1 MIVTTRF
8 PDLPPR
14 PETAANAAFR
24 RSFAARWARENVV
37 FLASTR
43 RFDSPP
49 LPAALSLKLI
59 EQGAASIEV
68 GRRRVLLDA
77 GRAIVINEGES
88 YAVRIAS
95 DQPVRSFSV
104 HFRPGLA
111 AEVAAA
117 RREPWERA
125 LVRDNEPA
133 GGATPLFQDQ
143 LRMPSPALQHCLN
156 TIRQLALAGE
166 RDGDVYEA
174 PFIALLDQL
183 LGDDH
188 VARAQ
193 LDALD
198 VVRPSTRSEL
208 GRRAGW
214 AHDFILSNYA
224 EPIALDDIAAAAH
237 LSKFHLLRTF
247 HQVYGAT
254 PLALL
259 RTRRAEA
266 AAALLRSGAADL
278 ASVAE
283 QVGFGSRW
291 AMQRALKEHC
301 GVTGR
306 ALRQARRA

>member
-24 RSFAARWARENVV
+24 RSFAARWGRENVV

-49 LPAALSLKLI
+49 LAAALSLKLI
-59 EQGAASIEV
+59 EQGAASVEV
-68 GRRRVLLDA
+68 GRRRLLLEA
-77 GRAIVINEGES
+77 GRAIVVNEGEP
-88 YAVRIAS
+88 YAVSIAS

-111 AEVAAA
+111 AEVAVA
-117 RREPWERA
+117 RREPWQQA
-125 LVRDNEPA
+125 LARDNEPA
-133 GGATPLFQDQ
+133 AGTVPLFREQ
-143 LRMPSPALQHCLN
+143 LRTPSPALQRCLN

-166 RDGDVYEA
+166 RDGDLYEA

-188 VARAQ
+188 AARSQLEA
-193 LDALD
+193 LDA
-198 VVRPSTRSEL
+198 VRPSTRCEL

-224 EPIALDDIAAAAH
+224 EPIALAQIAAAAH
-237 LSKFHLLRTF
+237 LS
-247 HQVYGAT
+247 
-254 PLALL
+254 
-259 RTRRAEA
+259 
-266 AAALLRSGAADL
+266 
-278 ASVAE
+278 
-283 QVGFGSRW
+283 
-291 AMQRALKEHC
+291 
-301 GVTGR
+301 
-306 ALRQARRA
+306 